1 MYTST
6 DASADTAKSTVVLI
20 YNGSS
25 VVCMHFVCVSMPAA
39 CMFVCVFV
47 CLCVCVCVCVRV

>member
-1 MYTST
+1 MYTRLST

-20 YNGSS
+20 YKGSS
-25 VVCMHFVCVSMPAA
+25 VVCVYFVCVSMPAA

-47 CLCVCVCVCVRV
+47 RVCVCV